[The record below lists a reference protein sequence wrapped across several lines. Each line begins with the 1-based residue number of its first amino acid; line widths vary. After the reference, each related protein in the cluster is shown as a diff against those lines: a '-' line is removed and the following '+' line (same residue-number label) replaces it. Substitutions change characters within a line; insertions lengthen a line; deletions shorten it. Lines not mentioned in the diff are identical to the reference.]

1 MPQES
6 TTSWDIHAM
15 PVGLSPAERLYVL
28 FLLVVFVVALVELIR
43 TWRSALSSK
52 LSLPTESATHLKQL
66 RNAATKLKQW
76 IYITLLVC
84 GFFTSYELYHVSD
97 RLLTERIRSGYVELW
112 SFQGLFVL
120 LEMTF
125 LVATFVF
132 LVRWHIVK
140 RIAKL
145 SG

>member
-1 MPQES
+1 MLQES
-6 TTSWDIHAM
+6 TTSWDLRAM
-15 PVGLSPAERLYVL
+15 VEISPAERLYML
-28 FLLVVFVVALVELIR
+28 FLLLVFIVGLVELIR
-43 TWRSALSSK
+43 TWRLIPSSK
-52 LSLPTESATHLKQL
+52 VAPDTQSAARIKQL

-76 IYITLLVC
+76 IYITFLAC

-97 RLLTERIRSGYVELW
+97 RLLTERIHSGFVELW

-125 LVATFVF
+125 LVAIFVF

-145 SG
+145 GD

>member
-1 MPQES
+1 
-6 TTSWDIHAM
+6 M
-15 PVGLSPAERLYVL
+15 PVATSPVERLYMF
-28 FLLVVFVVALVELIR
+28 FLLIVFVVGLVELIR
-43 TWRSALSSK
+43 TWRLTPSSK
-52 LSLPTESATHLKQL
+52 VALHAQSTGKIKQL
-66 RNAATKLKQW
+66 QNAATKLKQW
-76 IYITLLVC
+76 IYITFLAC

-97 RLLTERIRSGYVELW
+97 RLLTERIHSGFVELW

-125 LVATFVF
+125 LVVISVF

-145 SG
+145 SD